1 MSEQKKLSEAEIGL
15 LKNLQKD
22 FEKLSAQLG
31 QIETQKVAINQQ
43 KKALVEKLEN
53 VYTEE
58 LEMADK
64 LKAKYGDG
72 NIDLASGIFTPVK

>member
-72 NIDLASGIFTPVK
+72 NIDLASGIFPPVK

>member
-22 FEKLSAQLG
+22 FEKLSSQLG

>member
-72 NIDLASGIFTPVK
+72 NIHLASGIFTPVK